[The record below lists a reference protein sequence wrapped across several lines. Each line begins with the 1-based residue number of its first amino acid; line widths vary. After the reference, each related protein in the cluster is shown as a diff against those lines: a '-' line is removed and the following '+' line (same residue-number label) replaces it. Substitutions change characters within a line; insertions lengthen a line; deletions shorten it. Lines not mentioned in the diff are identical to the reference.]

1 MSLPDK
7 QPPHQPFVKKRAV
20 ITGIGIISPIG
31 SEKGE
36 VTRSLKAGRSGVA
49 LITLFDASSL
59 PTTIAAEVKDFNPRH
74 LLRGMKV
81 LDLTG
86 DRRVLFANAAA
97 LLAVEDAGM
106 AAETLQGSRGGV
118 VLGSGMHLLIP
129 RVEIINAQGIS
140 YGSEKEMCARTQ
152 GLEETVSAPLWN
164 RACMGTLSVANH
176 FAVKGPC
183 YTVVSACAASSE
195 AVGQSLRIIQRN
207 DADFIITGGYDSM
220 LNPFFMEG
228 FCGLGTMSVQNDTP
242 REAMKPFD
250 RRRDGFVLGEGAGVV
265 ILEEYEHALRR
276 GAQIYAEVAG
286 YGTSIDAF
294 SVADP
299 HPEGA
304 GAVLAM
310 SRAIQDAGIAIT
322 DVEYINAHGTATLKN
337 DRIETAAI
345 KKVFS
350 EHAYQIPVSSTKS
363 MIGHTVAAAG
373 ILELIATVLGMNHDF
388 IPPTINYKTPDPDCD
403 LDYVPNRS
411 REGSFSCALSNSF
424 GFGGQ
429 NSSLIIKKV

>member
-7 QPPHQPFVKKRAV
+7 HPLNQPFVRKRAV

-31 SEKGE
+31 SEKQE
-36 VTRSLKAGRSGVA
+36 VTRSLRMGRSGVA
-49 LITLFDASSL
+49 PITLFDASLL
-59 PTTIAAEVKDFNPRH
+59 PTTIAAEVKDFNPQH

-81 LDLTG
+81 LDMTG

-97 LLAVEDAGM
+97 LLAVEDAGLS
-106 AAETLQGSRGGV
+106 AQTLSADRGGV
-118 VLGSGMHLLIP
+118 VFGAGLHPLIP
-129 RVEIINAQGIS
+129 RVETILAQGIS
-140 YGSEKEMCARTQ
+140 YGSEQEMNAMAK
-152 GLEETVSAPLWN
+152 GVEESLSAPLWN
-164 RACMGTLSVANH
+164 RACLGTLSVANH
-176 FAVKGPC
+176 YAIKGPC

-207 DADFIITGGYDSM
+207 DADLIITGGYDSM

-228 FCGLGTMSVQNDTP
+228 FCGLGTMSVQNETP
-242 REAMKPFD
+242 QEAMKPFD

-286 YGTSIDAF
+286 YGTSLDAY

-299 HPEGA
+299 HPEGT

-310 SRAIQDAGIAIT
+310 SRAIKDAGIATT
-322 DVEYINAHGTATLKN
+322 DVEYINAHGTATIKN

-350 EHAYQIPVSSTKS
+350 DHAYKIPVSSTKS

-373 ILELIATVLGMNHDF
+373 ILELIATVLGMNNDF
-388 IPPTINYKTPDPDCD
+388 IPPTINYQNPDPDCD
-403 LDYVPNRS
+403 LDYVPNHARD
-411 REGSFSCALSNSF
+411 GSFTCALSNSF

-429 NSSLIIKKV
+429 NSTLIIKKV

>member
-1 MSLPDK
+1 MSFPDK
-7 QPPHQPFVKKRAV
+7 HPSNQPFVKKRAV
-20 ITGIGIISPIG
+20 ITGIGILSPIG

-36 VTRSLKAGRSGVA
+36 VTRALRMGRSGVA
-49 LITLFDASSL
+49 PITLFDASSL
-59 PTTIAAEVKDFNPRH
+59 PTTIAAEVKDFSPRH

-81 LDLTG
+81 LDMTG

-97 LLAVEDAGM
+97 LLAVEDAGL
-106 AAETLQGSRGGV
+106 AAEALSAARGGV
-118 VLGSGMHLLIP
+118 VLGAGMHSIIP
-129 RVEIINAQGIS
+129 RVDTILAQGFR
-140 YGSEKEMCARTQ
+140 YGVEKETRAR
-152 GLEETVSAPLWN
+152 GLEESVSAPLWN

-176 FAVKGPC
+176 YAVKGPC

-207 DADFIITGGYDSM
+207 DADLILSGGYDSM

-250 RRRDGFVLGEGAGVV
+250 RKRDGFVLGEGAGVI
-265 ILEEYEHALRR
+265 ILEEYEHALKR
-276 GAQIYAEVAG
+276 GARIYAEVAG
-286 YGTSIDAF
+286 YGTSLDAY

-299 HPEGA
+299 HPEGT

-310 SRAIQDAGIAIT
+310 RRAIKDAGIAIT
-322 DVEYINAHGTATLKN
+322 DVEYINAHGTATMKN

-350 EHAYQIPVSSTKS
+350 EHAYKIPVSSTKS

-388 IPPTINYKTPDPDCD
+388 IPPTINYQTPDPDCD
-403 LDYVPNRS
+403 LDYVPNHA
-411 REGSFSCALSNSF
+411 REGSFTCALSNSF